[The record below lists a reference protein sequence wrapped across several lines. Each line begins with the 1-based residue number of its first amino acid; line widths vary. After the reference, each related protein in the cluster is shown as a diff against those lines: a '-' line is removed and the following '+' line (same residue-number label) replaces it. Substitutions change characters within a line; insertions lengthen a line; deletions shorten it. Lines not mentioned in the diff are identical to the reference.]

1 MEGVADPL
9 RAGDARV
16 RAREI
21 LNRIGRPAS
30 AGEPMETGDV
40 VALRGADG
48 RTWVL
53 TVEDRELKV
62 RGIGRINP
70 QRLLAEVE
78 TDSVVHII
86 PAISGGS

>member
-1 MEGVADPL
+1 MEGVKDPL
-9 RAGDARV
+9 RAGGARV

-21 LNRIGRPAS
+21 LNSIGRPAP

-53 TVEDRELKV
+53 
-62 RGIGRINP
+62 
-70 QRLLAEVE
+70 
-78 TDSVVHII
+78 VV
-86 PAISGGS
+86 